1 MKTMK
6 RFASRLCAVLLVLT
20 VGVTALV
27 PAAFAAKAQ
36 LPSLPSDQCVVDD
49 ANVLSDSTTTTIENL
64 NAQLTE
70 QCSGAQIG
78 VLTVEYTGS
87 VSTED
92 YAVQAANAWGLGSS
106 SNNNGVLIL
115 LVMQSQQYADG
126 DYYLATGDGF
136 RNTTLEKQASA
147 IAQTMEDSFAAG
159 DYDAAVTTCAKNV
172 ASTIADIYG
181 VTLSGMT
188 GSTGTVGNGNTGSYK
203 DSYYDAPA
211 ASYRSPFVTL
221 LSVLVILFALKV
233 IFSGIRY
240 GMGGGFG
247 PFFGFGLGYG
257 LGSRRR
263 RRPPY
268 DDWGPGGPRGPR
280 GPRPPRPP
288 RGGGPRPPRGG
299 GGFGGG
305 SFGGGMGGGRSGGS
319 FGGGSFHAG
328 GGSFHGGGGGRG
340 R

>member
-159 DYDAAVTTCAKNV
+159 DYDAAVTTCAQNV

-181 VTLSGMT
+181 VTLSGTT
-188 GSTGTVGNGNTGSYK
+188 GSTGTVGNGNTGSYN

-233 IFSGIRY
+233 IFSGIRH
-240 GMGGGFG
+240 GMGGGGFG

-263 RRPPY
+263 RRPP
-268 DDWGPGGPRGPR
+268 R
-280 GPRPPRPP
+280 
-288 RGGGPRPPRGG
+288 
-299 GGFGGG
+299 F
-305 SFGGGMGGGRSGGS
+305 
-319 FGGGSFHAG
+319 
-328 GGSFHGGGGGRG
+328 
-340 R
+340 

>member
-159 DYDAAVTTCAKNV
+159 DYDAAVTTCAQNV

-181 VTLSGMT
+181 VTLSGTT
-188 GSTGTVGNGNTGSYK
+188 GSTGTVGNGNTGSYN
-203 DSYYDAPA
+203 DPYYDAPA
-211 ASYRSPFVTL
+211 ASYQSPFVTL

-233 IFSGIRY
+233 IFSGIRH
-240 GMGGGFG
+240 GMGGGGFG

-288 RGGGPRPPRGG
+288 RGGG
-299 GGFGGG
+299 GFGGG
-305 SFGGGMGGGRSGGS
+305 SFGGMGGGRSGGS

>member
-6 RFASRLCAVLLVLT
+6 QVSAKLCAVFVVLA
-20 VGVTALV
+20 VGLAALA

-36 LPSLPSDQCVVDD
+36 LPDLPSDRCVVDD
-49 ANVLSDSTTTTIENL
+49 ANILSSSTTTTLETL
-64 NAQLTE
+64 NAQLTQ
-70 QCSGAQIG
+70 QCEGAQIG
-78 VLTVEYTGS
+78 VLTVDYTGS
-87 VSTED
+87 LSTED

-106 SNNNGVLIL
+106 GKNNGVLIL

-159 DYDAAVTTCAKNV
+159 DYDAAVTTCANNV
-172 ASTIADIYG
+172 AATIADIYG
-181 VTLSGMT
+181 VTLSG
-188 GSTGTVGNGNTGSYK
+188 STGTVGNDPNGSHYS
-203 DSYYDAPA
+203 DPYDEAPA
-211 ASYRSPFVTL
+211 ASYQSPFLTILAVI
-221 LSVLVILFALKV
+221 VLLFALNT
-233 IFSGIRY
+233 IFRGIRR
-240 GMGGGFG
+240 GFGGGGGFFG

-263 RRPPY
+263 GPRPPRGPY
-268 DDWGPGGPRGPR
+268 DDWGGPRGPR

-288 RGGGPRPPRGG
+288 RGGG
-299 GGFGGG
+299 GFGGG
-305 SFGGGMGGGRSGGS
+305 SFGGMGGGRSGGS

>member
-49 ANVLSDSTTTTIENL
+49 ANVLSDSTATTIENL

-159 DYDAAVTTCAKNV
+159 DYDAAVTTCAQNV

-181 VTLSGMT
+181 VTLSGTT
-188 GSTGTVGNGNTGSYK
+188 GSTGTVGNGNTGSYN

-211 ASYRSPFVTL
+211 ASYQSPFVTL
-221 LSVLVILFALKV
+221 LSVLVILFALAVVWISKQ
-233 IFSGIRY
+233 
-240 GMGGGFG
+240 GGWKGEG
-247 PFFGFGLGYG
+247 CGGNCASCH
-257 LGSRRR
+257 SRCEN
-263 RRPPY
+263 P
-268 DDWGPGGPRGPR
+268 DPGKK
-280 GPRPPRPP
+280 
-288 RGGGPRPPRGG
+288 
-299 GGFGGG
+299 
-305 SFGGGMGGGRSGGS
+305 
-319 FGGGSFHAG
+319 H
-328 GGSFHGGGGGRG
+328 
-340 R
+340 

>member
-159 DYDAAVTTCAKNV
+159 DYDAAVTTCAQNV

-181 VTLSGMT
+181 VTLSGTT
-188 GSTGTVGNGNTGSYK
+188 GSTGTVGNGNTGSYN
-203 DSYYDAPA
+203 DSYYDAPGGILSIA
-211 ASYRSPFVTL
+211 LRDASV
-221 LSVLVILFALKV
+221 
-233 IFSGIRY
+233 
-240 GMGGGFG
+240 
-247 PFFGFGLGYG
+247 
-257 LGSRRR
+257 
-263 RRPPY
+263 
-268 DDWGPGGPRGPR
+268 
-280 GPRPPRPP
+280 
-288 RGGGPRPPRGG
+288 
-299 GGFGGG
+299 
-305 SFGGGMGGGRSGGS
+305 RSGHPVCPEGDLQR
-319 FGGGSFHAG
+319 HPAW
-328 GGSFHGGGGGRG
+328 HGRWRPWPLLRLWPGLRSGQPAPPQTAV
-340 R
+340 

>member
-1 MKTMK
+1 M
-6 RFASRLCAVLLVLT
+6 
-20 VGVTALV
+20 
-27 PAAFAAKAQ
+27 
-36 LPSLPSDQCVVDD
+36 
-49 ANVLSDSTTTTIENL
+49 
-64 NAQLTE
+64 
-70 QCSGAQIG
+70 
-78 VLTVEYTGS
+78 
-87 VSTED
+87 
-92 YAVQAANAWGLGSS
+92 QAANTWGLGSS
-106 SNNNGVLIL
+106 SKNNGVLIL

-159 DYDAAVTTCAKNV
+159 DYDAAVTTCANNV
-172 ASTIADIYG
+172 ASTIADLYG
-181 VTLSGMT
+181 VTLSGT
-188 GSTGTVGNGNTGSYK
+188 TGTVSNGNTDGYNNGN
-203 DSYYDAPA
+203 DYYEAPA
-211 ASYRSPFVTL
+211 ASYQSPFLTL
-221 LSVLVILFALKV
+221 LAVVIVVFALTS
-233 IFSGIRY
+233 IFGGIRR
-240 GMGGGFG
+240 GFGGGGFG

-280 GPRPPRPP
+280 GPRPPR
-288 RGGGPRPPRGG
+288 GGGPRPPRGG

-319 FGGGSFHAG
+319 FGGGGSFHAG